1 MHPTVPDEN
10 LMQISQ
16 INQDQI
22 DVEKYVNISAN
33 LKKSLNKPT
42 LTKDNESRS
51 SKLSIVEKSEDD
63 VTF

>member
-1 MHPTVPDEN
+1 
-10 LMQISQ
+10 MQISQ